1 MAKERWKWFL
11 GAVCLLLIAGVF
23 YLSAILIEKIKN
35 EEEKKIKIW
44 AGAIQKK
51 SELLREAGKLF
62 DEIAEEEKIKANIY
76 ARATEELA
84 RTNQPGGFDFLL
96 FILQNNRTVPVI
108 LTDGKGKIIAH
119 RNLDSV
125 KSSDTSYLNMEL
137 REMKKKNP
145 PIRLRIFRNIEQFL
159 YYKDSRILTHS
170 RSIMDTLIQ
179 NYLQEVA
186 KNSIQVEVLWL
197 NQQNKII
204 AYHSPDS
211 LTVKIN
217 NPEEIAHRLE
227 KQNPPVHVTLPDGS
241 SSRIYYASSSI
252 MKYIKFFPYLFTVVF
267 ILILILTV
275 FFYSSSYRLEQDR
288 LWVGMSKETA
298 HQLGTPI
305 SSLLGWVDLLEDKN
319 IDERIFKSMKEDLK
333 RLKMITQR
341 FSKIGSKPE
350 LKTGDI
356 CELINQFV
364 IYMRQRVSRNINI
377 HLNIP
382 QKEIALPMSSELIE
396 WVLENLIKNAVDAM
410 QGEGNIYISLEE
422 KPEKVC
428 IRVKDEG
435 KGIPPALRK
444 KIFKPGFTT
453 KSRGWGLGLSL
464 SKRIVEEYH
473 GGKLYLEKTEHE
485 HGAVFCMELLL

>member
-1 MAKERWKWFL
+1 M

-23 YLSAILIEKIKN
+23 YLSAILIEKIKY

-44 AGAIQKK
+44 AGAVQKK

-84 RTNQPGGFDFLL
+84 RTNQPGGFGFLL

-108 LTDGKGKIIAH
+108 LTDSKGKIIAH

-125 KSSDTSYLNMEL
+125 KSADSAYLNQEL
-137 REMKKKNP
+137 REMKKKNQ

-197 NQQNKII
+197 NLQNKII

-211 LTVKIN
+211 IKTMDSPL
-217 NPEEIAHRLE
+217 EIAQRLE
-227 KQNPPVHVTLPDGS
+227 NQNPPISVTLPDGS
-241 SSRIYYASSSI
+241 PSRIYYASSSI
-252 MKYIKFFPYLFTVVF
+252 MKYIRYFPYLFTVVF

-319 IDERIFKSMKEDLK
+319 IDERILTSMKEDLK

-350 LKTGDI
+350 LKTGNI

-364 IYMRQRVSRNINI
+364 VYMRQRVSRNINI

-410 QGEGNIYISLEE
+410 QGVGNIYISLEE
-422 KPEKVC
+422 KPEKIC
-428 IRVKDEG
+428 IRIKDEG

-464 SKRIVEEYH
+464 SKRIIEEYH
-473 GGKLYLEKTEHE
+473 GGKLYLEKNDHE
-485 HGAVFCMELLL
+485 NGAIFCIELLL